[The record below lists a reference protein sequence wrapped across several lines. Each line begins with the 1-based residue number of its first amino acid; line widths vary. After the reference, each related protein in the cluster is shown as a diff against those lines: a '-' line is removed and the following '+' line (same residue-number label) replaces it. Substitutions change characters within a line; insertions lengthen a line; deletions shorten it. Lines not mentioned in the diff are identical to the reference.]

1 VGAEV
6 VTERQH
12 GLRLQRHYVPCV
24 GGSAALDG
32 RDLQDAVFEV
42 SKAAQSFFDLAVKY
56 VDHRWAEASA
66 STGTA

>member
-1 VGAEV
+1 M
-6 VTERQH
+6 
-12 GLRLQRHYVPCV
+12 